1 MRKKQLVRS
10 MMQVY
15 VKNSH
20 EAMKLY
26 EAAFGTTGQ
35 IYGTLENGGIE
46 HAEIDVFGQT
56 VSLMENDA
64 EVVVGNN
71 MQFILNLGAGCEK
84 IVQNAHDVLMVDA
97 IKYNGPVAE
106 CEYSKCIFSLT
117 DKFGV
122 NWMIMC

>member
-1 MRKKQLVRS
+1 MNRS

-26 EAAFGTTGQ
+26 ETAFGTTGQ
-35 IYGTLENGGIE
+35 IYGTFENGGIE
-46 HAEIDVFGQT
+46 HAEINVCGQT
-56 VSLMENDA
+56 ISLMENAD
-64 EVVVGNN
+64 EVAVGNN
-71 MQFILNLGAGCEK
+71 MQFIFDMGKGREDF
-84 IVQNAHDVLMVDA
+84 VQNAYDVLMLDA
-97 IKYNGPVAE
+97 IKCNVPLGK
-106 CEYSKCIFSLT
+106 CEYAALMFSLV